1 MPSFPCDGSYGDS
14 ANTVHKPQF
23 WYTDEATLTLVESQL
38 SSRQSDLICQQE
50 THEDHNLFAILDL

>member
-1 MPSFPCDGSYGDS
+1 MPSFPCEGSYGES
-14 ANTVHKPQF
+14 ANAVRKAQF

-50 THEDHNLFAILDL
+50 THKDHNLFAILDL